1 VNDVTVERDV
11 AAPPDRV
18 WSLISDVTRMGE
30 WSPEALGG
38 EWKGGAS
45 GPAVGAKFAGKN
57 ARGKRT
63 WSTACEVI
71 AAEPGARFAFV
82 VKSGPLGVATW
93 DYAITPTPSGCRVCE
108 TWTDDRGTIIKV
120 LGKLVTGIAD
130 RESHNR
136 DGMAQTLEALAK
148 AAEQS
153 A

>member
-1 VNDVTVERDV
+1 VTDVSVERDM
-11 AAPPDRV
+11 AAPPQRV

-30 WSPEALGG
+30 WSPEAKGG
-38 EWKGGAS
+38 VWKGGAA

-71 AAEPGARFAFV
+71 AADPAARFAFA

-93 DYAITPTPSGCRVCE
+93 DYTITPTATGCHVRE
-108 TWTDDRGTIIKV
+108 TWTDDRGVIIKV
-120 LGKLVTGIAD
+120 LGKVVTGVGD

-136 DGMAQTLEALAK
+136 DGMTQTLEALAK
-148 AAEQS
+148 TAEQPT
-153 A
+153 